1 VTTFLAPSATRI
13 VEPGATPRF
22 SIAIALY
29 NAAHLV
35 AEAVESALGQTVP
48 PLEVIV
54 CDDGSTDDVETA
66 LAPFEGRITVLRK
79 ENGGEASAKNAAARA
94 AAAEFVVF
102 LDADDVWLPERLE
115 ALGDL
120 VAQRPDLDLL
130 TTDAFLELDG
140 AIVRRC
146 YTDDFGFEV
155 EDQRRAIL
163 TRNFFFGHVAARRE
177 RFLAAGGF
185 DESIRY
191 TTDWDCWARLI
202 LEGARAGLV
211 DEPLARYRLRRG
223 SLSSQRA
230 QLIAGRLQ
238 TLGKARSHPSL
249 SAQARRTV
257 DASIA
262 LERRRLALA
271 EARAALLGELPGA
284 RRRSLAVAVGR
295 GHGARTRLK
304 AAAAA
309 LAPGRAARRLS
320 ERGRETTGGIVVPPP
335 GEL

>member
-1 VTTFLAPSATRI
+1 VRTTLAPPPLGP
-13 VEPGATPRF
+13 VEPAAVPSF
-22 SIAIALY
+22 SVAIALY

-35 AEAVESALGQTVP
+35 ADAVESALGQTVP

-66 LAPFEGRITVLRK
+66 LEPFAGRITLLRK

-94 AAAEFVVF
+94 AEAEFVVF

-115 ALGDL
+115 ALGAL
-120 VAQRPDLDLL
+120 AAERPDLDLL

-140 AIVRRC
+140 VVVRRC
-146 YTDDFGFEV
+146 YTDDFRFEV

-177 RFLAAGGF
+177 VFLAAGGF
-185 DESIRY
+185 DESILY

-202 LEGARAGLV
+202 LDGARAGLV
-211 DEPLARYRLRRG
+211 DVPLARYRLHPG

-230 QLIAGRLQ
+230 RLIAGRLQ
-238 TLGKARSHPSL
+238 TLGKALSHPSL
-249 SAQARRTV
+249 SVEERRIAE
-257 DASIA
+257 ASIA
-262 LERRRLALA
+262 LERTRLALA
-271 EARAALLGELPGA
+271 EARAALVGEIPGA
-284 RRRSLAVAVGR
+284 RRRSLGVALGR

-304 AAAAA
+304 AVAAA
-309 LAPGRAARRLS
+309 LAPRRAARRLS
-320 ERGRETTGGIVVPPP
+320 QRGRETTGGIVVPPP
-335 GEL
+335 EEL